1 MSTFGH
7 SGFTCDNVQW
17 WKECS
22 VSTTVLTSTGRQ
34 TCVCM
39 YVCECEC
46 VYLQARW
53 WWRRAGS
60 RCRMSGRW
68 LQKRRESDSRC
79 LESLRSVKQ
88 REQQWERSSQTN
100 IYKPRIWDIRYK
112 KMYCLCFTHTHT
124 HTHTSCWST
133 ASLWRQASDSLQD
146 FSSSSSGST
155 EEFWESDLK

>member
-124 HTHTSCWST
+124 HTHTPPAGPLRVCGDRPPIHCKTSHPPPRE
-133 ASLWRQASDSLQD
+133 AQRN
-146 FSSSSSGST
+146 SGKVT
-155 EEFWESDLK
+155 